1 MAYVEH
7 GIADLGVVGRD
18 VLLEHGEAGY
28 YQPLDLRI
36 GRCQWMVAGLEG
48 ELPPNTRMKVATKY
62 VNTAKRLYAEKE
74 VQVDVIKL
82 NGGMELAPVTGLA
95 HQIID
100 IVETGNTLKAN
111 GLVTI
116 DHVADVSARL
126 IVSKTSMKMKHQH
139 IQNLWI
145 SWMKLLDSYD

>member
-1 MAYVEH
+1 MNNSIT
-7 GIADLGVVGRD
+7 IALTKGRS
-18 VLLEHGEAGY
+18 LRQE
-28 YQPLDLRI
+28 LD
-36 GRCQWMVAGLEG
+36 
-48 ELPPNTRMKVATKY
+48 
-62 VNTAKRLYAEKE
+62 
-74 VQVDVIKL
+74 
-82 NGGMELAPVTGLA
+82 LA